1 MLHSTIGASSSGRWM
16 TCSSSPSLIATLD
29 PELTNTSSVFAEE
42 GSAAHCLAELIVD
55 EIARNIAADL
65 PAGEG
70 VLDVPLQGI
79 VLRKHND
86 TNEYVPDRNPWT
98 EEIVEAHLTS
108 ESDYEFVADEE
119 MEECIRFYAETIL
132 GFVDACIG
140 HPVVQSESTMFPVP
154 GDEAIFG
161 TTDCIVVDQVGGTI
175 WVVDLKYGKGVKV
188 TAPRNS
194 QAMFYALGAI
204 ETGEYGDQDIV
215 NVVIIQPRVFFADGR
230 RISDWRTTAGEL
242 REWRDAEF
250 LPAIA
255 ATRSP
260 ALAKYEAG
268 SHCRFCPATAV
279 CPLMQQQALKKA
291 QEAFA
296 EDLDSLPMEQAATV
310 ELILPGADDPDAIA
324 AALKVA
330 DVLDNW
336 AKKVRVLADLK
347 ATKDG
352 MALPGFKVVHKRT
365 RRVWADEQALMDELE
380 ALGELDT
387 GTKRKPL
394 TPKQMEKAGLDE
406 DWVKARTIKPQGD
419 KTVAHESDPR
429 EAVDEATVVF
439 AEVSDK

>member
-1 MLHSTIGASSSGRWM
+1 MLHSNIGASSSGRWM

-29 PELTNTSSVFAEE
+29 PELTNTSSIFAEE

-55 EIARNIAADL
+55 EIARNNINNYADL
-65 PAGEG
+65 RDGI
-70 VLDVPLQGI
+70 LDTPLQGV

-98 EEIVEAHLTS
+98 EETVEASLTS
-108 ESDYEFVADEE
+108 ESDHEFICDEE
-119 MEECIRFYAETIL
+119 MEEAIRFYAETIM
-132 GFVDACIG
+132 GFVDQCIG
-140 HPVVQSESTMFPVP
+140 YAEVQSETTMFPVP
-154 GDEAIFG
+154 GDEEIFG

-242 REWRDAEF
+242 REWRNTEF

-296 EDLDSLPMEQAATV
+296 EDLDSLPMEQAAKV
-310 ELILPGADDPDAIA
+310 ELILPGATDPEAIS
-324 AALKVA
+324 AALKIA
-330 DVLDNW
+330 EVLENW
-336 AKKVRVLADLK
+336 ITKVRALANLK
-347 ATKDG
+347 ATKSG
-352 MALPGFKVVHKRT
+352 MALPGFKVVRKRT

-406 DWVKARTIKPQGD
+406 DWVKARTVKPEGD
-419 KTVAHESDPR
+419 IAVAHESDPR
-429 EAVDEATVVF
+429 EAVEEATVVF
-439 AEVSDK
+439 SEIE

>member
-1 MLHSTIGASSSGRWM
+1 VLHSNIGASSSGRWM

-29 PELTNTSSVFAEE
+29 PALTNTSSIFAEE

-55 EIARNIAADL
+55 QIARNVDEGR
-65 PAGEG
+65 PANEG
-70 VLDVPLQGI
+70 VLEATVVGT
-79 VLRKHND
+79 VLRKCD
-86 TNEYVPDRNPWT
+86 SSNEYVANVDPWT
-98 EEIVEAHLTS
+98 GVAFTGTTS
-108 ESDYEFVADEE
+108 QSDHEFIADEE

-132 GFVDACIG
+132 GFVDSCIG
-140 HPVVQSESTMFPVP
+140 HPVVQSESTMFPIP
-154 GDEAIFG
+154 GDEEIFG

-215 NVVIIQPRVFFADGR
+215 NVVIIQPRVFFSDGR

-296 EDLDSLPMEQAATV
+296 EDLDSLPMEQAAKV
-310 ELILPGADDPDAIA
+310 ELILPGATDPEAIS
-324 AALKVA
+324 AALKIA
-330 DVLDNW
+330 EVLENW
-336 AKKVRVLADLK
+336 ITKVRALANLK
-347 ATKDG
+347 ATKSG
-352 MALPGFKVVHKRT
+352 MTLPGFKVVHKRT

-406 DWVKARTIKPQGD
+406 DWVKARTVKPEGD
-419 KTVAHESDPR
+419 MTVAHESDPR
-429 EAVDEATVVF
+429 EAVEEATVVF
-439 AEVSDK
+439 SEIE

>member
-1 MLHSTIGASSSGRWM
+1 MLHSNVGASSSGRWM

-29 PELTNTSSVFAEE
+29 PALTNTSSIFAEE

-55 EIARNIAADL
+55 QIARNVDEGR
-65 PAGEG
+65 PANEG
-70 VLDVPLQGI
+70 VLEATLVGT
-79 VLRKHND
+79 VLRKCD
-86 TNEYVPDRNPWT
+86 SANEYVANVDPWT
-98 EEIVEAHLTS
+98 GVAFTGTTDQ
-108 ESDYEFVADEE
+108 SDHEFVADEE

-132 GFVDACIG
+132 GFVDSCIG
-140 HPVVQSESTMFPVP
+140 HPVVQSESTMFPIP
-154 GDEAIFG
+154 GDEEIFG

-296 EDLDSLPMEQAATV
+296 EDLDSLPMEQAAKV
-310 ELILPGADDPDAIA
+310 ELILPGATDPEAIS
-324 AALKVA
+324 AALKIA
-330 DVLDNW
+330 EVLENW
-336 AKKVRVLADLK
+336 ITKVRALANLK
-347 ATKDG
+347 ATKSG
-352 MALPGFKVVHKRT
+352 MTLPGFKVVHRRT

-406 DWVKARTIKPQGD
+406 DWVKARTVKPQGG

-439 AEVSDK
+439 SEIE

>member
-1 MLHSTIGASSSGRWM
+1 VLHSNVGASSSGRWM

-29 PELTNTSSVFAEE
+29 PALTNTSSIFAEE

-55 EIARNIAADL
+55 QIARNVDEGR
-65 PAGEG
+65 PANEG
-70 VLDVPLQGI
+70 VLEATIVGT
-79 VLRKHND
+79 VLRKCD
-86 TNEYVPDRNPWT
+86 SSNEYVANVDPWT
-98 EEIVEAHLTS
+98 GVAFTGTTS
-108 ESDYEFVADEE
+108 QSDHEFVADEE

-132 GFVDACIG
+132 GFVDSCIG
-140 HPVVQSESTMFPVP
+140 HPVVQSESTMFPIP
-154 GDEAIFG
+154 GDEEIFG

-230 RISDWRTTAGEL
+230 RISDWRTTAGGL

-296 EDLDSLPMEQAATV
+296 EDLDSLPMEQAAKV
-310 ELILPGADDPDAIA
+310 ELILPGATDPEAIS
-324 AALKVA
+324 AALKIA
-330 DVLDNW
+330 EVLENW
-336 AKKVRVLADLK
+336 ITKVRALANLK
-347 ATKDG
+347 ATKSG
-352 MALPGFKVVHKRT
+352 MTLPGFKVVHKRT

-406 DWVKARTIKPQGD
+406 DWVKARTVKPEGD

-429 EAVDEATVVF
+429 EAVEEATVVF
-439 AEVSDK
+439 SEIE